1 MLNHVDL
8 FSGIGGFS
16 LGLEATGGFKTT
28 AFCEID
34 PFCQR
39 VLRKHWPDVP
49 IHDDVRNFEHDGTIH
64 ILTGGYPCQPEST
77 AGKRKG
83 KADPRYLWPAMF
95 SIIEHHRPRWIIGE
109 NVAGHISMGLDS
121 VLADL
126 ENAAYEAIPLVI
138 PACALGAPHRRDR
151 VWIIAS
157 DTDSIGGYRS
167 AAEHGQNGGEI
178 LAGNDS
184 LSNAIGQQRHS
195 GRGRIR
201 WAKGADTNWSRA
213 GTNVADTAGIRQP
226 RPWTY
231 EQRCGDSQEGEGQAT
246 DAFTSGIGRFW
257 EIEPAV
263 GRVVNGLSKGLDAPR
278 RLKSLGNSIVP
289 WIPYIIG
296 NYILEIE
303 KAY

>member
-1 MLNHVDL
+1 MKLNHVDL
-8 FSGIGGFS
+8 FSGIGGF
-16 LGLEATGGFKTT
+16 
-28 AFCEID
+28 
-34 PFCQR
+34 
-39 VLRKHWPDVP
+39 
-49 IHDDVRNFEHDGTIH
+49 
-64 ILTGGYPCQPEST
+64 
-77 AGKRKG
+77 
-83 KADPRYLWPAMF
+83 
-95 SIIEHHRPRWIIGE
+95 
-109 NVAGHISMGLDS
+109 SMGLDS

-157 DTDSIGGYRS
+157 DTDSIRGDRS

-178 LAGNDS
+178 LARNNTLPNTTFMQRDVCGNNTGISPCAES
-184 LSNAIGQQRHS
+184 LSEFGNSDWQGIL
-195 GRGRIR
+195 
-201 WAKGADTNWSRA
+201 
-213 GTNVADTAGIRQP
+213 ADTAGIRQP
-226 RPWTY
+226 RPWAY
-231 EQRCGDSQEGEGQAT
+231 EQRCSDSPEGEGQAT

-296 NYILEIE
+296 NYILEVE